1 MVAAHTKVRSALV
14 SVEYGEMKVFLTS
27 ETASTTKITLI
38 SVENISSVN
47 RVKNFTKLEPEVI
60 DEMNNIPDVQ
70 IPVQAYNGRN
80 GL

>member
-70 IPVQAYNGRN
+70 IPVQAYSGRN